1 MYYVETLTQNKSLFI
16 LIVLKN
22 NSNTLNMT
30 YLNSMIQ
37 LYIYYEYYIYL
48 YILIRLVC
56 IIILYTILYT
66 HSHPIYYNKMT
77 YL

>member
-22 NSNTLNMT
+22 NFNTLNMT

-37 LYIYYEYYIYL
+37 LYIYYEYL
-48 YILIRLVC
+48 L
-56 IIILYTILYT
+56 
-66 HSHPIYYNKMT
+66 
-77 YL
+77 